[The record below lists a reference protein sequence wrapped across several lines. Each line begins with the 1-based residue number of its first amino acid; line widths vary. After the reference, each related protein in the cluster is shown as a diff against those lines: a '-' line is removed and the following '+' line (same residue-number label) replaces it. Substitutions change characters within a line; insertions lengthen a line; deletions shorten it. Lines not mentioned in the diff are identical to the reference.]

1 MQAIELKAAKEV
13 AEVDAVAA
21 RAEADRR
28 ILDIP
33 TTSGYKGLRD
43 LVDATESKIKGEE
56 VETK

>member
-1 MQAIELKAAKEV
+1 LKAAT
-13 AEVDAVAA
+13 DAVAA
-21 RAEADRR
+21 RPEVDKR

-43 LVDATESKIKGEE
+43 LVDATDSQIRGEE